1 MRKKNILKIHLLG
14 EFYME
19 NKNYRFPQET
29 KKSTQLILLIAY
41 LMMYRHTVV
50 SKEKLI
56 KILWK
61 EDESDKP
68 EGALRNLVY
77 RARKELQK
85 FYPDNPELPLFC
97 QKANTYAW
105 NSEIPCEIDIVQ
117 MDELCKKIEE
127 EEAPEA
133 SYQYWQRACSANL
146 YGRNFSV

>member
-68 EGALRNLVY
+68 EGVKEAAQQRESDILRDVITTEL
-77 RARKELQK
+77 RKNDVFTKCSPFQYSLIIATTSMEGCDKAISRILDRFQQK
-85 FYPDNPELPLFC
+85 KTIPETKLMYEY
-97 QKANTYAW
+97 KHIN
-105 NSEIPCEIDIVQ
+105 
-117 MDELCKKIEE
+117 
-127 EEAPEA
+127 
-133 SYQYWQRACSANL
+133 
-146 YGRNFSV
+146 

>member
-50 SKEKLI
+50 YKEKLI

-68 EGALRNLVY
+68 EGVKEAAQQRESDILRDVITTEL
-77 RARKELQK
+77 RKNDVFTKCSPFQYSLIIATTSMEGCDKAISRILDRFQQK
-85 FYPDNPELPLFC
+85 KTIPETKLMYEY
-97 QKANTYAW
+97 KHIN
-105 NSEIPCEIDIVQ
+105 
-117 MDELCKKIEE
+117 
-127 EEAPEA
+127 
-133 SYQYWQRACSANL
+133 
-146 YGRNFSV
+146 